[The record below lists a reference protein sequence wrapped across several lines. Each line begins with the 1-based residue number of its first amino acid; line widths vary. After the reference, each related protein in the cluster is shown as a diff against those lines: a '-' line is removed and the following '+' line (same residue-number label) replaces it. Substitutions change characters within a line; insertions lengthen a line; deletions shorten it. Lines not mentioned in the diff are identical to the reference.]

1 MAEAKSKIRFY
12 KFVTPPKDAGATI
25 SVGNKTIAGSNFTA
39 TINAVNSLGATVN
52 SIAVALQSQRAA
64 QQTAQAQ
71 ADRRAQLQRDRQR
84 EGRLEST
91 KGKAKEIVGG
101 VVKGGASFLESLFK
115 FLKDFL
121 IFTALDWL
129 SDPANRER
137 IEKVVDRIGKF
148 FNWMRD
154 TFNWVADWITEN
166 WDKTFGED
174 KTWQERLEGASGLLL
189 GAGAALLGL
198 AFLKDPIGTISN
210 FTKLITTVGKGILN
224 LGKAL
229 GGTALGQVTM
239 GVTQGV
245 FAYRDVMEN
254 YDGPEEDRVAAA
266 RGAATGVLL
275 LALLVLECSATRLLV
290 LLVVSLVMLW
300 AVS

>member
-12 KFVTPPKDAGATI
+12 KYVTPPKDGGATI

-52 SIAVALQSQRAA
+52 SIAVALQGQRAA
-64 QQTAQAQ
+64 QQNAQAQ

-137 IEKVVDRIGKF
+137 IQKVVD
-148 FNWMRD
+148 
-154 TFNWVADWITEN
+154 
-166 WDKTFGED
+166 
-174 KTWQERLEGASGLLL
+174 
-189 GAGAALLGL
+189 
-198 AFLKDPIGTISN
+198 
-210 FTKLITTVGKGILN
+210 GI
-224 LGKAL
+224 
-229 GGTALGQVTM
+229 
-239 GVTQGV
+239 
-245 FAYRDVMEN
+245 R
-254 YDGPEEDRVAAA
+254 
-266 RGAATGVLL
+266 
-275 LALLVLECSATRLLV
+275 
-290 LLVVSLVMLW
+290 
-300 AVS
+300 